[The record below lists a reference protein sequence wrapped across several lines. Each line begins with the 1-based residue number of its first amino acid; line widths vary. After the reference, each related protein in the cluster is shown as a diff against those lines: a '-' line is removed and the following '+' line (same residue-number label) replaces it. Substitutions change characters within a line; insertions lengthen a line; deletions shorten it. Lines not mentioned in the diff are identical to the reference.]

1 MLTIWLGLLFD
12 GLAYGMLLYL
22 MSLGLAVTLGLMGF
36 VHLAHGAYAALG
48 GYLAVALV
56 REGGWPFW
64 AVLPVGFLAM
74 AALGAAMERAVL
86 WRLYSRA
93 PLDQML
99 FCIGFLFLVI
109 AGITAVWGGGQQ
121 SLPLPPALTGQMSVF
136 GVDLGRYRLFL
147 LLLGAAVILLL
158 QLGLA
163 RTRWG
168 ARLRAAVDLP
178 EVARGMGVPVNRLFA
193 ATFALG
199 TGLAGLGGVLS
210 VPLVGLDPAFP
221 LKYLTFYLIIVSV
234 GGLGSLG
241 GPLIAALGL
250 GVLDMFGKYYV
261 PEAGGFLIY
270 ALMVG
275 LLLRWPGGLFAGQRG

>member
-1 MLTIWLGLLFD
+1 MLAVWLGLLFD

-48 GYLAVALV
+48 GYLAVALM
-56 REGGWPFW
+56 REGGWSFW
-64 AVLPVGFLAM
+64 AILPTGFLAM
-74 AALGAAMERAVL
+74 AVLGAVLERAVL
-86 WRLYSRA
+86 WRLYARP

-109 AGITAVWGGGQQ
+109 AGITAVWGGGQH
-121 SLPLPPALTGQMSVF
+121 SLPVPASLSGQIRLA
-136 GVDLGRYRLFL
+136 GVEIGRYRLFL
-147 LLLGAAVILLL
+147 LLLGGSIILLL
-158 QLGLA
+158 NLGLT
-163 RTRWG
+163 RTHWG

-178 EVARGMGVPVNRLFA
+178 EVARGLGVPVNRLFA

-199 TGLAGLGGVLS
+199 CGLAGLGGVLS

-221 LKYLTFYLIIVSV
+221 LKYLVLYLIIVSV

-241 GPLIAALGL
+241 GPLVVALGL
-250 GVLDMFGKYYV
+250 GVLDIFGKYYL

-270 ALMVG
+270 AVMVA
-275 LLLRWPGGLFAGQRG
+275 LLLRWPNGLFAGQRR

>member
-1 MLTIWLGLLFD
+1 
-12 GLAYGMLLYL
+12 
-22 MSLGLAVTLGLMGF
+22 
-36 VHLAHGAYAALG
+36 
-48 GYLAVALV
+48 VALV
-56 REGGWPFW
+56 RQGGWPFW

-74 AALGAAMERAVL
+74 AAVGAAMERAVL
-86 WRLYSRA
+86 WRLYARP

-99 FCIGFLFLVI
+99 FCIGLLFVVI
-109 AGITAVWGGGQQ
+109 AGISAVWGGGQQ
-121 SLPLPPALTGQMSVF
+121 SLPLPSALTGQIEVF
-136 GVDLGRYRLFL
+136 GIDLGRYRLFL
-147 LLLGAAVILLL
+147 LLLGGSIVFLLH
-158 QLGLA
+158 LGLT

-178 EVARGMGVPVNRLFA
+178 EVARGLGVPVNRLFA

-241 GPLIAALGL
+241 GPLAAALGL
-250 GVLDMFGKYYV
+250 GVLDMVGKYYL

-275 LLLRWPGGLFAGQRG
+275 LLLRWPHGLFAGSRR

>member
-48 GYLAVALV
+48 GYLAVALM
-56 REGGWPFW
+56 RDGGWPFW
-64 AVLPVGFLAM
+64 AVLPAGFLAM
-74 AALGAAMERAVL
+74 ALLGAGLERAVL
-86 WRLYSRA
+86 WRLYARP

-109 AGITAVWGGGQQ
+109 ASITAVWGGGQQ
-121 SLPLPPALTGQMSVF
+121 TLPVPQSLSGQTGLA
-136 GVDLGRYRLFL
+136 GVEIGRYRLFL
-147 LLLGAAVILLL
+147 LLLGGGIILLL
-158 QLGLA
+158 HLGLT

-178 EVARGMGVPVNRLFA
+178 EVARGLGVPVNRLFA

-199 TGLAGLGGVLS
+199 CGLAGLGGVLS

-221 LKYLTFYLIIVSV
+221 LKYLVLYLIIVSV

-241 GPLIAALGL
+241 GPLVVALGL
-250 GVLDMFGKYYV
+250 GVLDIFGKYYL

-270 ALMVG
+270 AAMVA
-275 LLLRWPGGLFAGQRG
+275 LLLRWPNGLFAGQRR

>member
-1 MLTIWLGLLFD
+1 MLAIWFGLLFD

-64 AVLPVGFLAM
+64 AVLPMGFLAM
-74 AALGAAMERAVL
+74 AALGAVMERAIL
-86 WRLYSRA
+86 WRLYARA

-99 FCIGFLFLVI
+99 FCIGFLFVVI
-109 AGITAVWGGGQQ
+109 AAITAVWGGGQQ
-121 SLPLPPALTGQMSVF
+121 NLPLPAALTGQVALL
-136 GVDLGRYRLFL
+136 GVGVGRYRMFL
-147 LLLGAAVILLL
+147 LLLGGAVILAL
-158 QLGLA
+158 QLFVT
-163 RTRWG
+163 RTHWG
-168 ARLRAAVDLP
+168 ARLRAAVESP
-178 EVARGMGVPVNRLFA
+178 EVARGLGIPVNRLFA

-210 VPLVGLDPAFP
+210 VPLVGLDAAFP

-241 GPLIAALGL
+241 GPLLAALGL
-250 GVLDMFGKYYV
+250 GVLDVFGKYYV
-261 PEAGGFLIY
+261 PEVGGFLIY
-270 ALMVG
+270 ALMIG
-275 LLLRWPGGLFAGQRG
+275 LLLRWPNGLFAGTRR

>member
-56 REGGWPFW
+56 RQGGWPFW

-86 WRLYSRA
+86 WRLYARA

-99 FCIGFLFLVI
+99 FCIGLLFVVI

-121 SLPLPPALTGQMSVF
+121 SLPLPSALTGQIDLF
-136 GVDLGRYRLFL
+136 GVEFGRYRLFL
-147 LLLGAAVILLL
+147 LLLGGSIVFLLH
-158 QLGLA
+158 LGLT

-178 EVARGMGVPVNRLFA
+178 DVARGLGVPVNRLFA
-193 ATFALG
+193 ATFCPRHWACRARRG
-199 TGLAGLGGVLS
+199 FERAAGWARSS
-210 VPLVGLDPAFP
+210 VSAEISHLLPD
-221 LKYLTFYLIIVSV
+221 YR
-234 GGLGSLG
+234 
-241 GPLIAALGL
+241 
-250 GVLDMFGKYYV
+250 FGRR
-261 PEAGGFLIY
+261 
-270 ALMVG
+270 VG
-275 LLLRWPGGLFAGQRG
+275 LLGRAFWRRLWGSACSIWLENIICRRRGLSDLRTDGRPAAALAAR